1 MPPGS
6 LTRQS
11 MLGST
16 ARHLGESVVQFWTQ
30 TEVKP
35 ATMLAFLIGS
45 ALFIGAVLLKRLG
58 QARVEADAK
67 APPAQ
72 RDWTS
77 LGGVLIQSAGIALA
91 SGPARPVGSSL
102 LDGVAELRT
111 WITALTIG
119 GAVGLFFWAARTM
132 GANWSIVAR
141 MRQGHE
147 LVTGGPF
154 AVVRHPIYLAMLL
167 FMLSLA
173 AATSHERALWAAIPV
188 FVIGTLIRTSR
199 EEALLRAQFGAAY
212 EAYARRV
219 KRFIP
224 GVL

>member
-1 MPPGS
+1 M
-6 LTRQS
+6 
-11 MLGST
+11 
-16 ARHLGESVVQFWTQ
+16 EFWTH

-45 ALFIGAVLLKRLG
+45 ALFIGAVLLKRVG
-58 QARVEADAK
+58 QARVEAQVA
-67 APPAQ
+67 APPVR

-77 LGGVLIQSAGIALA
+77 LGGVLIQSIGIGLAG
-91 SGPARPVGSSL
+91 GPARGVGSSL
-102 LDGVAELRT
+102 LDGIDAPRT

-119 GAVGLFFWAARTM
+119 GASALFFWAARTM

-147 LVTGGPF
+147 LVTSGPF
-154 AVVRHPIYLAMLL
+154 ALVRHPIYLAMML

-173 AATSHERALWAAIPV
+173 VGTAHERALWVAVPV
-188 FVIGTLIRTSR
+188 FVIGTLIRTTR

-212 EAYARRV
+212 ADYSARV

>member
-1 MPPGS
+1 M
-6 LTRQS
+6 
-11 MLGST
+11 
-16 ARHLGESVVQFWTQ
+16 EFWTP

-58 QARVEADAK
+58 QARSEAQAS
-67 APPAQ
+67 APPER

-77 LGGVLIQSAGIALA
+77 LGGVLIQSIGIGLAG
-91 SGPARPVGSSL
+91 GPARGVGSGL
-102 LDGVAELRT
+102 LDGIAAPRT

-119 GAVGLFFWAARTM
+119 GAAGLFFWAARTM
-132 GANWSIVAR
+132 GANWSIMAR

-147 LVTGGPF
+147 LVTSGPF
-154 AVVRHPIYLAMLL
+154 ALVRHPIYLAMLL

-173 AATSHERALWAAIPV
+173 TATAHERALWLAVPV
-188 FVIGTLIRTSR
+188 FVIGTLIRTTR
-199 EEALLRAQFGAAY
+199 EEALLRAEFGAAY
-212 EAYARRV
+212 DAYAARV

-224 GVL
+224 GLL

>member
-1 MPPGS
+1 M
-6 LTRQS
+6 
-11 MLGST
+11 
-16 ARHLGESVVQFWTQ
+16 QFWTH

-35 ATMLAFLIGS
+35 ATLLAFLIGS
-45 ALFIGAVLLKRLG
+45 ALFIGAVLLKRVG
-58 QARVEADAK
+58 QARGEGTGT

-77 LGGVLIQSAGIALA
+77 LGGVLIQSLAIALVG
-91 SGPARPVGSSL
+91 GPARGVGSSL
-102 LDGVAELRT
+102 LDGIAAPRT

-132 GANWSIVAR
+132 GANWSIMAR

-147 LVTGGPF
+147 LVTSGPF
-154 AVVRHPIYLAMLL
+154 ALVRHPIYLAMLL

-173 AATSHERALWAAIPV
+173 TATAHESALWAAVPV
-188 FVIGTLIRTSR
+188 FVVGTLIRTTR
-199 EEALLRAQFGAAY
+199 EEALLRAEFGAAY
-212 EAYARRV
+212 NAYAARV